1 MSQPV
6 HEPTGLYCQLMLSR
20 LRVWFVES
28 AYRYCCSGAC
38 IHIYAPSDSF
48 VELDLVSSSMIQ
60 TVRIGTL
67 LWYING
73 TFLFLGTALPRQS
86 YFQTFF
92 FFSRFWIIGSNKG
105 LAGIFG
111 TPARQFLIMPAVVA
125 QINLSCYLALR
136 EWHEK
141 TYY

>member
-20 LRVWFVES
+20 LRIWFAES
-28 AYRYCCSGAC
+28 AYRFCCSGAC

-92 FFSRFWIIGSNKG
+92 FFFFPPFWDNRLKSWLGWYLRHATPIISNNAGGGCPNKLILFPH
-105 LAGIFG
+105 LARV
-111 TPARQFLIMPAVVA
+111 PR
-125 QINLSCYLALR
+125 
-136 EWHEK
+136 
-141 TYY
+141 